1 MNLIKIFRWVAIAE
15 GVSFLVLLG
24 IAMPLK
30 YFAGMPEAVKII
42 GMLHGILFVSFIVLA
57 WSVMDQLQK
66 KFSWFLAAVVLSFLP
81 FGTFYLERNMM
92 K

>member
-66 KFSWFLAAVVLSFLP
+66 KIQLVFSSGCAVFFAFWYFLP
-81 FGTFYLERNMM
+81 R
-92 K
+92 